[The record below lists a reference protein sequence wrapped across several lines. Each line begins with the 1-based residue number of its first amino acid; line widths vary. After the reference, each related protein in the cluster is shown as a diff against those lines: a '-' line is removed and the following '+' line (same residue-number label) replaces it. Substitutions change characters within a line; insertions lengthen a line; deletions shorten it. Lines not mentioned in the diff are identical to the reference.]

1 MSNWNNKIT
10 RKNKIKMKINGKIVE
25 YLRANGQSNS
35 FNGVLW
41 MLWFK
46 LGESFCIKSDSF
58 MQR

>member
-46 LGESFCIKSDSF
+46 LYIYIYIYYF
-58 MQR
+58 